1 MKRSIRALVSLL
13 LCGMVLVSS
22 WALPVAAQE
31 SQLVVIIDEIDT
43 SRYQGERI
51 IQAYVTV
58 RHPQE
63 GAVEGLAAD
72 DFTLQI
78 SDGAPLVP
86 DETEMETG
94 KVSIAIVLELYQ
106 TMQRD
111 NGFENAKD
119 AVSNLCLNQKALED
133 RVAVFGVRQGVDPD
147 SKTLDAEYEYEN
159 GFTTD
164 GGAVANFVQELE
176 MVNTPPGTPL
186 YDTIIKAIRYT
197 VQVSEE
203 PVGRRG
209 VIVITDGGDR
219 ESRNNSD
226 VVIDA
231 ARNLRVPI
239 YTIGYTGGSREYD
252 QFLNE
257 LANRTGGDYR
267 NTPDSEQ
274 FDDFLGELRE
284 EMTKRYVL
292 TLSVD
297 DFETSRQILDVR
309 VDYNDMVGSDS
320 LKFDV
325 DVEPTPTPE
334 TVDVTATPSDE
345 ADGEDGEEDDDE
357 GDGEDQTLMEWIE
370 DNVLYVAIGGGL
382 LLLLLIAAIVWV
394 SQRKKSTPPGGE
406 PTPYTPPA
414 DDWGSP
420 SDDWG
425 GQSGGGAT
433 IPGAGEPAGPTAGPT
448 AMDEGGWGDG
458 GDEGWGETPG
468 GAPTPYQKE
477 TEFDPRAGF
486 DQPQP
491 APPPGP
497 GGAPGDGKT
506 KILVHGPKMEHEALL
521 IDRRAQ
527 LNYELTRPEMR
538 LGRSSDNDIKLDSE
552 KVSRRHAL
560 ILLEGDT
567 FYIQDLGS
575 ANGTFVNG
583 KQVRDRVA
591 LHTGD
596 EVRLGDQTLLFNQ
609 LS

>member
-1 MKRSIRALVSLL
+1 MVKRSIKALVSLL
-13 LCGMVLVSS
+13 LCGMVVLSS
-22 WALPVAAQE
+22 WASPVAAQD

-43 SRYQGERI
+43 SRYQDERI
-51 IQAYVTV
+51 LQAYVTV

-63 GAVEGLAAD
+63 GAVEGLEAD

-147 SKTLDAEYEYEN
+147 SKTLDAEYEYE
-159 GFTTD
+159 FTTD

-292 TLSVD
+292 TFSVD

-334 TVDVTATPSDE
+334 TVDVTATPMNGPTPTPTPTS
-345 ADGEDGEEDDDE
+345 
-357 GDGEDQTLMEWIE
+357 TKEWIE

-448 AMDEGGWGDG
+448 AMDEGGWGD
-458 GDEGWGETPG
+458 EGWGETPG
-468 GAPTPYQKE
+468 GAPTPYQEE

-491 APPPGP
+491 APSPAP
-497 GGAPGDGKT
+497 GGASGDGST
-506 KILVHGPKMEHEALL
+506 VILSHEPKMEHEALL
-521 IDRRAQ
+521 INRQANRT
-527 LNYELTRPEMR
+527 YELTHPEMR

-583 KQVRDRVA
+583 KQVRDRVP
-591 LHTGD
+591 LHNGD
-596 EVRLGDQTLLFNQ
+596 EVRLGDQTFLFNQ